1 MQRRFGYEPDQ
12 PLQGSLA
19 ICSNQVGQ
27 RFDCLS
33 ATLEMP
39 WHNPR
44 RPQQERGFDGRRCA
58 GLGAALLDA
67 AAHVRKSLRGVPE
80 PVFPLEDDAYVA
92 PVEDAASQHDGR
104 MLEKSEAGDLR
115 DAKARKQARGLRNGS
130 RLAIAPC
137 A

>member
-44 RPQQERGFDGRRCA
+44 RPQQGVMDYLALRSD
-58 GLGAALLDA
+58 LG
-67 AAHVRKSLRGVPE
+67 G
-80 PVFPLEDDAYVA
+80 
-92 PVEDAASQHDGR
+92 
-104 MLEKSEAGDLR
+104 
-115 DAKARKQARGLRNGS
+115 
-130 RLAIAPC
+130 
-137 A
+137 